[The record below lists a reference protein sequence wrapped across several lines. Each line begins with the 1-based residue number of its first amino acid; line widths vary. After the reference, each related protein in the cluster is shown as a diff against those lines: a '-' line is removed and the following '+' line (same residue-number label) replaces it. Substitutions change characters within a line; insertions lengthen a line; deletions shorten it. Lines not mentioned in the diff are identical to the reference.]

1 MNTSVREVMAKHDCK
16 MRELNDA
23 TNLPMIESPSPISSS
38 FSDIDVLNNCPK
50 CTKKPK
56 KIGDQS
62 PVTKFLKEWYKIMNP
77 IARSLMAKYDKGTD
91 NIKSSSSR
99 KQNSITWSYFSN
111 VELLNNHRKRRK
123 LIKKTGDQRPYVE
136 FIKDKQQEDD

>member
-1 MNTSVREVMAKHDCK
+1 MNISVREVMAKHDCK

-23 TNLPMIESPSPISSS
+23 TNRPMIESPSPISSS

-62 PVTKFLKEWYKIMNP
+62 PVTKFLKE
-77 IARSLMAKYDKGTD
+77 
-91 NIKSSSSR
+91 
-99 KQNSITWSYFSN
+99 
-111 VELLNNHRKRRK
+111 
-123 LIKKTGDQRPYVE
+123 
-136 FIKDKQQEDD
+136 

>member
-1 MNTSVREVMAKHDCK
+1 MNTSVREVMAKYDCK

-23 TNLPMIESPSPISSS
+23 TNHPMIDSPSQLHPSSS

-62 PVTKFLKEWYKIMNP
+62 PVTKFLKE
-77 IARSLMAKYDKGTD
+77 
-91 NIKSSSSR
+91 
-99 KQNSITWSYFSN
+99 
-111 VELLNNHRKRRK
+111 
-123 LIKKTGDQRPYVE
+123 
-136 FIKDKQQEDD
+136 

>member
-1 MNTSVREVMAKHDCK
+1 
-16 MRELNDA
+16 
-23 TNLPMIESPSPISSS
+23 
-38 FSDIDVLNNCPK
+38 
-50 CTKKPK
+50 
-56 KIGDQS
+56 
-62 PVTKFLKEWYKIMNP
+62 MNP